1 MENKYITRHEDGS
14 YVYDRYNAVIDKA
27 VEIFEEHNIMPEGN
41 PYGADN
47 YKIVKLPDELHI
59 LVCGKDVASIVGVKE
74 QYVNGSIEEI
84 KHMFSGDTESIKEC
98 IKEIYESLKV
108 GDDKYIGETIYR
120 KDDWYGYFCG
130 EDNELN
136 EMLIEWGT
144 ENQSL
149 VFEDDTEFSR
159 FWHNWGRYFTCDIS
173 NN

>member
-27 VEIFEEHNIMPEGN
+27 VEIFEGHYIMPEGN

-59 LVCGKDVASIVGVKE
+59 LACGKDVASIVGVKE
-74 QYVNGSIEEI
+74 QYVTGNVEELEHMFSRDNESIKACIEEI
-84 KHMFSGDTESIKEC
+84 
-98 IKEIYESLKV
+98 YEGLKV
-108 GDDKYIGETIYR
+108 GDDKYIAETIYR

-130 EDNELN
+130 EETELS
-136 EMLIEWGT
+136 EMLDEWGT
-144 ENQSL
+144 ENESL
-149 VFEDDTEFSR
+149 VFQDDKEFSR
-159 FWHNWGRYFTCDIS
+159 FWRNWGRYFTCDIS